1 MNDRRIWF
9 VAGVIFLAAAALNL
23 VNGSTVTG
31 VLMAVAGV
39 LALLTPQWQ
48 ARRDGRRRR
57 P

>member
-1 MNDRRIWF
+1 MDDRRIWF
-9 VAGVIFLAAAALNL
+9 VAGVIFLAAAVLNL

-48 ARRDGRRRR
+48 GRRDGRRRR

>member
-1 MNDRRIWF
+1 MNDRRIWL

-39 LALLTPQWQ
+39 LALLTPHWQ
-48 ARRDGRRRR
+48 RRRDGRRRR